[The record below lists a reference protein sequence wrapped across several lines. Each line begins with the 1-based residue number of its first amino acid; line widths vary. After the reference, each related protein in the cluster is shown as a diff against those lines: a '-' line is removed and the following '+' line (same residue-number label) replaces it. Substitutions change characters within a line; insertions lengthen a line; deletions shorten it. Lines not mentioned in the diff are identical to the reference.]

1 MNQSQKFIRNF
12 SIIAHIDHGKSTLAD
27 RLLQRT
33 GCVSEREMRDQV
45 LDTMDLERER
55 GITIKAQCARMPY
68 RAKDGQDYF
77 LNLIDTPGHVDFHH
91 EVSRSLGASEGA
103 LLLVD
108 ASQGIEAQ
116 TLANFYKALE
126 RDVVVIPVINK
137 IDLPRADVH
146 NVALQMMELL
156 DCDEDDILFASAKTG
171 VGTEEILEAIVQRI
185 PCPKGDFDAP
195 MRALVVDSFFDQ
207 YRGVITLIRMVDG
220 SVSTANDIRFISSGR
235 IYEVDEVGV
244 FTPKMTPVDRLVAG
258 DVGYLIGGI
267 KNVSEVDV
275 GDTITTRRNPATE
288 PLTPYQPAK
297 PMVFCGL
304 YPVDSVDYELLRDS
318 LEKLHLNDA
327 SFYYEPESSEALG
340 FGFRCG
346 FSGLLHMDVIQERLE
361 REYGLNLVATAPN
374 VEYEVILTNG
384 EKVTVDNPSSLPP
397 RPNIEEIREPIV
409 DATIITSQDTVGGI
423 IRLAIDRRGSEKGSE
438 YLEGGRV
445 IMRYEF
451 PLSEIVSDFFDR
463 LKSVS
468 SGYASFDYEFKGYRR
483 SELTKLDILVNGDPV
498 DSLSIILHRDKAYS
512 RGRQLCEKLKE
523 VVPRQ
528 QYAVA
533 IQAAIGGKIIARETV
548 PALRKNVTAKCYGGD
563 ITRKRKLLQRQK
575 EGKKRMKQ
583 VGSVQIPQEAFM
595 AILKVD

>member
-1 MNQSQKFIRNF
+1 LNQSQKFIRNF

-116 TLANFYKALE
+116 TLANFYKARE

-137 IDLPRADVH
+137 IDLPRADIH

-384 EKVTVDNPSSLPP
+384 EKVMVDNPSSLPP

-423 IRLAIDRRGSEKGSE
+423 IRLAIDRRGTEKGSE

-468 SGYASFDYEFKGYRR
+468 SGYASFDYEFKGYRK

>member
-1 MNQSQKFIRNF
+1 MNISQKFIRNF

-33 GCVSEREMRDQV
+33 GCVSARDMRDQV
-45 LDTMDLERER
+45 LDTMELERER

-68 RAKDGQDYF
+68 RARDGQDYF

-156 DCDEDDILFASAKTG
+156 DCEEEDILLASAKTG
-171 VGTEEILEAIVQRI
+171 VGTEEILEAIVRRV

-267 KNVSEVDV
+267 KNVSDVDV
-275 GDTITTRRNPATE
+275 GDTITTRRNSATE

-397 RPNIEEIREPIV
+397 RPSIEEIREPIV

-423 IRLAIDRRGSEKGSE
+423 MRLAIDRRGSEKGSE

-468 SGYASFDYEFKGYRR
+468 SGYASFDYDFKGYRK

>member
-137 IDLPRADVH
+137 IDLPRADIH

-384 EKVTVDNPSSLPP
+384 EKVMVDNPSSLPP

-423 IRLAIDRRGSEKGSE
+423 IRLAIDRRGTEKGSE

-468 SGYASFDYEFKGYRR
+468 SGYASFDYEFKGYRK

>member
-1 MNQSQKFIRNF
+1 
-12 SIIAHIDHGKSTLAD
+12 
-27 RLLQRT
+27 
-33 GCVSEREMRDQV
+33 MRDQV

-116 TLANFYKALE
+116 TLANFYKARE

-137 IDLPRADVH
+137 IDLPRADIH

-384 EKVTVDNPSSLPP
+384 EKVMVDNPSSLPP

-423 IRLAIDRRGSEKGSE
+423 IRLAIDRRGTEKGSE

-468 SGYASFDYEFKGYRR
+468 SGYASFDYEFKGYRK